1 MPPAL
6 DDLHAAGAWVVVG
19 ANLVAGSWALA
30 AHRWPRWRT
39 KWLWWFTAA
48 AQATILV
55 QVVLGV
61 ALGSAEDLE
70 PPDELHELYGFGAL
84 AGVAIVYSYRGQLDP
99 SRHHLLYGGAGLFLM
114 GMALRATL

>member
-1 MPPAL
+1 MLA
-6 DDLHAAGAWVVVG
+6 DVHAVGAWVVVA
-19 ANLVAGSWALA
+19 ANLGAGLWALA
-30 AHRWPRWRT
+30 AHRWPGWRSR
-39 KWLWWFTAA
+39 WLWWFTAA

-61 ALGSAEDLE
+61 VLSSAQDLE

-84 AGVAIVYSYRGQLDP
+84 AAVAIVYSYRGQLHP
-99 SRHHLLYGGAGLFLM
+99 SHHHLLYGGAGLFLM